1 MPRVSSYASQGFLQ
15 RFLGG
20 LKFPQ
25 IFTLL
30 AALFVLDFFLPDP
43 FPFIDEIIFAAL
55 AIMLGMWKKRGEEV
69 PFEGTPFDAKPPEK
83 NITPPEG

>member
-30 AALFVLDFFLPDP
+30 AALFAIDFFLPDP
-43 FPFIDEIIFAAL
+43 IPFIDEIIFAIL
-55 AIMLGMWKKRGEEV
+55 AIMLGMWKKRPEEV
-69 PFEGTPFDAKPPEK
+69 PFEGTPFDGKPPEK
-83 NITPPEG
+83 NITPPDG

>member
-1 MPRVSSYASQGFLQ
+1 VPRVTSYASQSFLQ

-30 AALFVLDFFLPDP
+30 ATLFAIDFFLPDP
-43 FPFIDEIIFAAL
+43 IPFIDEIIFAAL
-55 AIMLGMWKKRGEEV
+55 AIMLGMWKKRSEEV
-69 PFEGTPFDAKPPEK
+69 PLEGTPFDNKPPEK
-83 NITPPEG
+83 NITPPD

>member
-25 IFTLL
+25 IFSLL
-30 AALFVLDFFLPDP
+30 AALFVIDFFLPDP
-43 FPFIDEIIFAAL
+43 IPFIDEIICAIL
-55 AIMLGMWKKRGEEV
+55 AIMLGMWKKRSDEV
-69 PFEGTPFDAKPPEK
+69 PFEGTPFDGKPPEK